1 MMPKLIAPRMRL
13 FWFES
18 QSAYIATGLAR
29 SATYC
34 VITKYSKATSTL
46 PISRSTGTACPT
58 SQVEIALRSSL
69 LDAEALKNQGNAH
82 KAAGERELAIESYRR
97 ALALQPDY
105 APALYNL
112 GLALRESGRLEE
124 AQTCFRRV
132 VALDARDAEASIH
145 LGDLLARSLRLDEA
159 EQVLRRALA
168 FAPLNALLWLQLG
181 DIGIARFSDASL
193 KMAAE
198 CFGRAAELAPE
209 LADAHHGLGVVH
221 GLEERHDEALRCHL
235 EALRHLPGSAAYAAS
250 ALNEMQQLCDWSR
263 FDELCAQVRRS
274 LGADADRPVH
284 PFLLVSLPTSP
295 EEQLACARVYARS
308 LASASA
314 GAAPAPQRQPAPAG
328 TRRRL
333 GYLSSDFHSHA
344 TAYLAAE
351 LFELHDRS
359 RFEVVGYSYGPE
371 ERSPMRERLTRAF
384 DRFVDLRALPDS
396 AAARAIA
403 GDGVDILVELKG
415 YTLRAR
421 PGIAAL
427 RPAPVQV
434 SYLGYPGTMGAEFID
449 YLVGDRFVTP
459 ASDAARYSEKLVL
472 LPHSYQVNDR
482 RRAIGPT
489 PSRAELGLPGQGL
502 VFCSFNQVYK
512 ILPPVF
518 DAWMRM
524 LAAVP
529 GSVLWLLEPNR
540 WAPHNLRR
548 EAAAR
553 GVDPQRLL
561 FSPPVPLESHLA
573 RMRAADLFLDTFP
586 CNAHTTASDALWAGL
601 PLLTC
606 AGDTFASRV
615 AGSLLRAVGMDELVT
630 ASLED
635 YEALGIRLARD
646 RGALSAMRARLA
658 QQRESAPLFDTP
670 RFVRGLESAYEEMW
684 RLHVSGASP
693 RLIEV

>member
-1 MMPKLIAPRMRL
+1 M
-13 FWFES
+13 
-18 QSAYIATGLAR
+18 
-29 SATYC
+29 
-34 VITKYSKATSTL
+34 
-46 PISRSTGTACPT
+46 
-58 SQVEIALRSSL
+58 
-69 LDAEALKNQGNAH
+69 DAEALKNQGNAH
-82 KAAGERELAIESYRR
+82 KAAGKREQAIESYRC

-112 GLALRESGRLEE
+112 GLILRESGGFDE
-124 AQTCFRRV
+124 AETCFRRV
-132 VALDARDAEASIH
+132 VALEPGDAEASVH
-145 LGDLLARSLRLDEA
+145 LADLLARRLQLDEA
-159 EQVLRRALA
+159 EQVLRRALG
-168 FAPLNALLWLQLG
+168 FAPQNAVLWLQLG

-193 KMAAE
+193 KLAAE
-198 CFGRAAELAPE
+198 CFRKSAELAPE
-209 LADAHHGLGVVH
+209 LADAHHGLGLVH
-221 GLEERHDEALRCHL
+221 GLEDRHDEALRCHL
-235 EALRHLPGSAAYAAS
+235 EALRHLPGCATYAAC

-263 FDELCAQVRRS
+263 FDELCAQVRR
-274 LGADADRPVH
+274 GASADPERPVH

-295 EEQLACARVYARS
+295 EEQLACARAYAGS
-308 LASASA
+308 IALAAAHA
-314 GAAPAPQRQPAPAG
+314 GPAPRRPTAPAG
-328 TRRRL
+328 ARCRL

-359 RFEVVGYSYGPE
+359 RFEVFAYSYGPE
-371 ERSPMRERLTRAF
+371 ERSPMRERLKRAF
-384 DRFVDLRALPDS
+384 DRFVDVRAFSDS

-403 GDGVDILVELKG
+403 DDGIDILVELKG

-421 PGIAAL
+421 PEIAAL

-434 SYLGYPGTMGAEFID
+434 SYLGYPGTLGAEFID

-459 ASDAARYSEKLVL
+459 ATDAPRYSEKLVL

-489 PSRAELGLPGQGL
+489 PSRPELGLPEQGF
-502 VFCSFNQVYK
+502 VFCCFNQAYK

-518 DAWMRM
+518 AVWMRM

-529 GSVLWLLEPNR
+529 GSVLWLLESNR
-540 WAPHNLRR
+540 WAPQNLRR

-553 GVDPQRLL
+553 GIDPQRLL

-586 CNAHTTASDALWAGL
+586 YNAHTTASDALWVGV

-606 AGDTFASRV
+606 TGDTFASRV
-615 AGSLLRAVGMDELVT
+615 AGSLLRAVGMDELIT
-630 ASLED
+630 RSLED

-646 RGALSAMRARLA
+646 RDALARLRA
-658 QQRESAPLFDTP
+658 QLAKQREAAPLFDTP
-670 RFVRGLESAYEEMW
+670 RFVRDLESAYQEMW
-684 RLHVSGASP
+684 RIHASGAKP

>member
-1 MMPKLIAPRMRL
+1 M
-13 FWFES
+13 
-18 QSAYIATGLAR
+18 
-29 SATYC
+29 
-34 VITKYSKATSTL
+34 
-46 PISRSTGTACPT
+46 
-58 SQVEIALRSSL
+58 
-69 LDAEALKNQGNAH
+69 DAEALKNQGNAH
-82 KAAGERELAIESYRR
+82 KAAGQRELAIESYRR
-97 ALALQPDY
+97 ALALQLDY

-112 GLALRESGRLEE
+112 GLALRESGRFDE

-132 VALDARDAEASIH
+132 VALDPGDADASHH
-145 LGDLLARSLRLDEA
+145 LADLLARRLQLDEA
-159 EQVLRRALA
+159 EQVLRRALEL
-168 FAPLNALLWLQLG
+168 APQNAVLWLQLG
-181 DIGIARFSDASL
+181 DIGIARFSDVSL
-193 KMAAE
+193 KLAEE
-198 CFGRAAELAPE
+198 CFRRTAELAPE
-209 LADAHHGLGVVH
+209 LADAHHGLGLVH
-221 GLEERHDEALRCHL
+221 GLEDRHDEALRCHL
-235 EALRHLPGSAAYAAS
+235 EALRRLPGCATYAAC

-263 FDELCAQVRRS
+263 FDELCAQVLRGFS
-274 LGADADRPVH
+274 ADPERPVH
-284 PFLLVSLPTSP
+284 PFLLVSLPSSP
-295 EEQLACARVYARS
+295 EEQLACARAYAGS
-308 LASASA
+308 IAPAA
-314 GAAPAPQRQPAPAG
+314 ADAAPAPKRQPAPAG
-328 TRRRL
+328 ARRRL

-359 RFEVVGYSYGPE
+359 RFEVFAYSYGPE
-371 ERSPMRERLTRAF
+371 ERSPMRERLKRAF

-403 GDGVDILVELKG
+403 GDGIDILVELKG

-427 RPAPVQV
+427 RPAPVQA

-459 ASDAARYSEKLVL
+459 ASDAPRYSEKLVL

-489 PSRAELGLPGQGL
+489 PSRAELGLPEQGFA
-502 VFCSFNQVYK
+502 FCCFNQVYK
-512 ILPPVF
+512 ILPSVF
-518 DAWMRM
+518 SAWMRM
-524 LAAVP
+524 LDAVP
-529 GSVLWLLEPNR
+529 GSFLWLLESNR
-540 WAPHNLRR
+540 WAPQNLRR

-553 GVDPQRLL
+553 GIDPQRLL
-561 FSPPVPLESHLA
+561 FSPPAPLESHLA

-630 ASLED
+630 RSLEE
-635 YEALGIRLARD
+635 YETLGIRLARD
-646 RGALSAMRARLA
+646 RGALSKLRARLA
-658 QQRESAPLFDTP
+658 ERRDVAPLFDTP
-670 RFVRGLESAYEEMW
+670 RFVRDLEKAYEEMW
-684 RLHVSGASP
+684 RIHASGAAA

>member
-1 MMPKLIAPRMRL
+1 M
-13 FWFES
+13 
-18 QSAYIATGLAR
+18 
-29 SATYC
+29 
-34 VITKYSKATSTL
+34 
-46 PISRSTGTACPT
+46 
-58 SQVEIALRSSL
+58 
-69 LDAEALKNQGNAH
+69 DAEALKNQGNAH

-112 GLALRESGRLEE
+112 GLALRESGRIDE

-132 VALDARDAEASIH
+132 LSLDARDADASMH
-145 LGDLLARSLRLDEA
+145 LGDLLARSLQLDEA
-159 EQVLRRALA
+159 EQVLRRALE

-181 DIGIARFSDASL
+181 DLGIARFSDASL
-193 KMAAE
+193 AMAAQ
-198 CFGRAAELAPE
+198 CFARSAQLAPD
-209 LADAHHGLGVVH
+209 LAEAHHGLGVVH
-221 GLEERHDEALRCHL
+221 GLENRHDEALRCHL
-235 EALRHLPGSAAYAAS
+235 EALRHLPGSAAYAAC

-263 FDELCAQVRRS
+263 FGELCAQVRRNLS
-274 LGADADRPVH
+274 ADAERPVH
-284 PFLLVSLPTSP
+284 PFLLVSLPASP
-295 EEQLACARVYARS
+295 EEQLACARVYAGS
-308 LASASA
+308 LAPA
-314 GAAPAPQRQPAPAG
+314 GADPAPGPKRQPARAG
-328 TRRRL
+328 TRLRL

-359 RFEVVGYSYGPE
+359 RFQVVAYSYGPE
-371 ERSPMRERLTRAF
+371 ERSPMRERLARAF
-384 DRFVDLRALPDS
+384 DRFVDLRALPDA

-403 GDGVDILVELKG
+403 GDGIDILVELKG

-434 SYLGYPGTMGAEFID
+434 SYLGYPGTMGAAFID

-459 ASDAARYSEKLVL
+459 ASDASHYSEKLVL

-482 RRAIGPT
+482 RRAIGPA
-489 PSRAELGLPGQGL
+489 PSRAELGLPGKDI

-529 GSVLWLLEPNR
+529 GSVLWLLESNP
-540 WAPHNLRR
+540 WAPQNLRR

-553 GVDPQRLL
+553 GIDPQRLL
-561 FSPPVPLESHLA
+561 FAPPVPLESHLA

-586 CNAHTTASDALWAGL
+586 CNAHTTASDALWTGL
-601 PLLTC
+601 PLLSC
-606 AGDTFASRV
+606 AGETFASRV

-630 ASLED
+630 RSLEE

-646 RGALSAMRARLA
+646 RDALSRLRARLA
-658 QQRESAPLFDTP
+658 QQRETAPLFDTP
-670 RFVRGLESAYEEMW
+670 RFARDLESAYEEMW
-684 RLHVSGASP
+684 RIHASGAAP
-693 RLIEV
+693 RLIEL